1 MAWFRGKF
9 ATVIII
15 SQLVFILIIGLFGKY
30 SREAGAVKDAS
41 VTHDEENSINRYYG
55 GMAIIYLR

>member
-30 SREAGAVKDAS
+30 SSEAGAVKDAP
-41 VTHDEENSINRYYG
+41 HENSINRYYG